1 MLKNQSWQLL
11 LIGSGADAAELK
23 QLAGQLQISD
33 RIVWVPYVKNT
44 EMYRYYAVMDAFVLP
59 SRTTEAWK
67 EQFGRVLIESMLCGT
82 PVIGSSSGEIPLVIA
97 DAGLVFPEGD
107 AAVLADRIERLMN
120 EPELREQLRDKGRER
135 VLAHYTWEKV
145 AQATANIIREVAGQC

>member
-1 MLKNQSWQLL
+1 MKTDYAKLTEQALL
-11 LIGSGADAAELK
+11 DC
-23 QLAGQLQISD
+23 
-33 RIVWVPYVKNT
+33 
-44 EMYRYYAVMDAFVLP
+44 LP
-59 SRTTEAWK
+59 GLNCRE
-67 EQFGRVLIESMLCGT
+67 RVLIESMLCGT

-120 EPELREQLRDKGRER
+120 EPELRERLRDKGRDR